1 MSRGVLARM
10 PDAFK
15 KVEKNLIRSIIHSIM
30 SMRSTHE
37 EDIDVT
43 KYHLAPNSGKTI
55 EMGNTRV
62 VVELLVGH
70 YGKSVQMD
78 FDLCRVIIV
87 SAKVIL
93 HQQVG
98 CIITGGTPPYP
109 NKLELLRYRNRL
121 EQGIAHKPVIIEVF
135 HDLRDDYRVVY
146 HDLYLGGPTE
156 KGVGLRVASSHT
168 GNHCEDDFTPL
179 ETIRRFLGK
188 SIYLPLSMDT
198 KFIIAS
204 QTCTLTKDELSKL
217 VTNYDIPQDVRV
229 SIPEFICEVLNYFK
243 VHISCFNP
251 SGMIKLTTFA
261 IMCKAYGGE
270 PSLGLLRAFL
280 NLGPA

>member
-70 YGKSVQMD
+70 
-78 FDLCRVIIV
+78 
-87 SAKVIL
+87 
-93 HQQVG
+93 
-98 CIITGGTPPYP
+98 
-109 NKLELLRYRNRL
+109 RNRL
-121 EQGIAHKPVIIEVF
+121 EQGIAHKPVIVEVF
-135 HDLRDDYRVVY
+135 YDLRDDYRVVY
-146 HDLYLGGPTE
+146 HDLYLGGPAE